1 MARIIQASI
10 DLSKIDKSRIK
21 ENNGKLWYQ
30 ISIIENDEPDTYGK
44 NVSIEQGMTKEEN
57 QAKAKK
63 VYIGNGKTVWEGK
76 SKAKTPE
83 AKKPTNKPSEGSNE
97 NDLPF

>member
-1 MARIIQASI
+1 MARIINASI
-10 DLSKIDKSRIK
+10 DLSKIDKTRIK

-30 ISIIENDEPDTYGK
+30 ISIIENDEADTYGK

-57 QAKAKK
+57 AAKAKK

-76 SKAKTPE
+76 SKAKATE
-83 AKKPTNKPSEGSNE
+83 AKKPESKGND
-97 NDLPF
+97 DLPF